1 MIAERLVRFPQPA
14 VMDTT
19 PASIPLQ
26 SPPTSYLKSTFSL
39 ASKTAC
45 IQNFW
50 KGATKPCKW
59 TRKSSFEQKL
69 VIIQQ
74 NRTIWYTPSSKN
86 SSTRRGFR
94 GLKVWYAVH
103 TIRSCPNVN
112 QLQLKRLSQHYKF
125 QYEDCN
131 AACALVAL
139 EEPMY
144 RNWKGEHVCVY
155 IYTCM
160 YYLRYIQTLFLCLSV
175 YAFICV
181 YIFIHTIHV
190 SDYSLYHII
199 SNYITLYPIISY
211 YYILHHIIL
220 YHILLHYDILQHIIS
235 YHIISYH
242 IIPYYIIS

>member
-14 VMDTT
+14 VMETT

-50 KGATKPCKW
+50 KGAMKPCKW
-59 TRKSSFEQKL
+59 NRKSSSEQKL

-86 SSTRRGFR
+86 SSTGRGFR
-94 GLKVWYAVH
+94 GLKVWYTVH
-103 TIRSCPNVN
+103 TIRSCPNVD

-131 AACALVAL
+131 AACALLRLKNPCTVIERAS
-139 EEPMY
+139 MFVY
-144 RNWKGEHVCVY
+144 TYTHVCVTWGIYKHCYLSVCAFIY
-155 IYTCM
+155 IY
-160 YYLRYIQTLFLCLSV
+160 Y
-175 YAFICV
+175 
-181 YIFIHTIHV
+181 V

-211 YYILHHIIL
+211 RYILHHIIL
-220 YHILLHYDILQHIIS
+220 YHILSYYDILQHIIS

-242 IIPYYIIS
+242 IISYHIIPYYTIS

>member
-14 VMDTT
+14 VMETT

-50 KGATKPCKW
+50 KGAMKPCKW
-59 TRKSSFEQKL
+59 NRKSSSEQKL

-86 SSTRRGFR
+86 SSTGRGFR
-94 GLKVWYAVH
+94 GLKVWYTVH
-103 TIRSCPNVN
+103 TIRSCPNVD

-131 AACALVAL
+131 AACVLLRLKNPCTVIERASMFV
-139 EEPMY
+139 Y
-144 RNWKGEHVCVY
+144 TYTHVCVTWGIYKHCYLSVCAFIY
-155 IYTCM
+155 IYILCI
-160 YYLRYIQTLFLCLSV
+160 RLF
-175 YAFICV
+175 
-181 YIFIHTIHV
+181 TI
-190 SDYSLYHII
+190 SYHIKLH
-199 SNYITLYPIISY
+199 NIISY
-211 YYILHHIIL
+211 HIVSLHIT
-220 YHILLHYDILQHIIS
+220 S
-235 YHIISYH
+235 YHIISYLIILWYTTTYH
-242 IIPYYIIS
+242 IISYHTILYYIIVYHII

>member
-14 VMDTT
+14 VMETT

-50 KGATKPCKW
+50 KGAMKPCKW
-59 TRKSSFEQKL
+59 NRKSSSEQKL

-86 SSTRRGFR
+86 SSTGRGFR
-94 GLKVWYAVH
+94 GLKVWYTVH
-103 TIRSCPNVN
+103 TIRSCPNVD

-131 AACALVAL
+131 AACVLLRLKNPCTVIERASMFV
-139 EEPMY
+139 Y
-144 RNWKGEHVCVY
+144 TYTHVCVTWGIYKHCYLSVCAFIY
-155 IYTCM
+155 IY
-160 YYLRYIQTLFLCLSV
+160 Y
-175 YAFICV
+175 
-181 YIFIHTIHV
+181 V

-211 YYILHHIIL
+211 RYILHHIIL
-220 YHILLHYDILQHIIS
+220 YHILSYYDILQHIIS
-235 YHIISYH
+235 YHII
-242 IIPYYIIS
+242 PYYTIS